1 MQSCTSIG
9 SPQPPPPP
17 PTHTHA
23 DSLACVLC
31 APHPTPGRVGCIHSA
46 LLAGVDNCAVLLPY
60 AEGLMW
66 ESSLMRKELERQ
78 LQQGQDD

>member
-1 MQSCTSIG
+1 M
-9 SPQPPPPP
+9 
-17 PTHTHA
+17 
-23 DSLACVLC
+23 C